1 MAILVDSGLR
11 QGLKRY
17 LQKYI
22 NALCLASQLN
32 NGRAEKNTPC
42 QKIFTKKQNHPRQ
55 NPGPSEISSD
65 RIDFQI

>member
-32 NGRAEKNTPC
+32 NGRLPKSTSNRKSKC
-42 QKIFTKKQNHPRQ
+42 
-55 NPGPSEISSD
+55 
-65 RIDFQI
+65 